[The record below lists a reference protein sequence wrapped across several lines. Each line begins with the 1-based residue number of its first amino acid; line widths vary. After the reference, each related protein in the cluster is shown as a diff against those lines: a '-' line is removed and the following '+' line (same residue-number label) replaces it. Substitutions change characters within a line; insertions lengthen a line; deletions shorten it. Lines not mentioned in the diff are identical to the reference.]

1 MKNQNNL
8 LKEEQGDKQNLFP
21 FYLNIIITNE

>member
-8 LKEEQGDKQNLFP
+8 LKEEQEDKQNLFP
-21 FYLNIIITNE
+21 CSLNIIITNE